1 MLAVSQRAS
10 RVLLPNI
17 HPELSANDSQKT
29 RALHL
34 AFQRCLCWG
43 GRLIMGEL
51 LRRCKGT
58 LLAPGVFA
66 GGGGVAVHTSGFL
79 QSVAALPGAQQVPGW
94 GKQPSGK

>member
-1 MLAVSQRAS
+1 
-10 RVLLPNI
+10 
-17 HPELSANDSQKT
+17 
-29 RALHL
+29 
-34 AFQRCLCWG
+34 
-43 GRLIMGEL
+43 MGEL

-94 GKQPSGK
+94 GKQPSGKQPTLWGSEMCRAGHSITGTCASPSEASAPAGTCAWC

>member
-1 MLAVSQRAS
+1 
-10 RVLLPNI
+10 
-17 HPELSANDSQKT
+17 
-29 RALHL
+29 
-34 AFQRCLCWG
+34 
-43 GRLIMGEL
+43 MGEL